1 MSLQRTSLE
10 ARRKIEPRMGSINH
24 TVYTFIAGCGLV
36 GATDQEIETVT
47 HLDGNTVRPSRGA
60 LVKKG
65 LVSDSGRTRKNKN
78 GNECIVWIATE
89 EGMLL

>member
-1 MSLQRTSLE
+1 MTYQRTSLE
-10 ARRKIEPRMGSINH
+10 ALMKVEPHIGTINAE
-24 TVYTFIAGCGLV
+24 VYSYIVNCGIY

-47 HLDGNTVRPSRGA
+47 HIEGNSVRPSRGA

-65 LVSDSGRTRKNKN
+65 WISDSGKTRKNDK
-78 GNECIVWIATE
+78 GNHCIVWVALD

>member
-1 MSLQRTSLE
+1 MILQRTSLE
-10 ARRKIEPRMGSINH
+10 AKRKIEPRMGSINH
-24 TVYTFIAGCGLV
+24 KVYTYIASRGFD
-36 GATDQEIETVT
+36 GATDQEIEAVT

-65 LVSDSGRTRKNKN
+65 LVSDAGKTRKNKN